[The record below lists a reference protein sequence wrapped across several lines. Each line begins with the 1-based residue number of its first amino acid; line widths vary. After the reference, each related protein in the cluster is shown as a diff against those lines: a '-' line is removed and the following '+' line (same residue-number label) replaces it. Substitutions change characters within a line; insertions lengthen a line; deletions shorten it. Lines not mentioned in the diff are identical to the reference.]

1 MNFLLAKH
9 FEQKLNHYFWNK
21 QHNFAK
27 YSNASKQNN
36 ISEMHNSMKTILNP
50 LTKKSRQIKV
60 GKNSQN

>member
-9 FEQKLNHYFWNK
+9 FEQKLNHSFRFSL
-21 QHNFAK
+21 HNFAQFA
-27 YSNASKQNN
+27 YASKQNN
-36 ISEMHNSMKTILNP
+36 ISQMHNSMKNILNP